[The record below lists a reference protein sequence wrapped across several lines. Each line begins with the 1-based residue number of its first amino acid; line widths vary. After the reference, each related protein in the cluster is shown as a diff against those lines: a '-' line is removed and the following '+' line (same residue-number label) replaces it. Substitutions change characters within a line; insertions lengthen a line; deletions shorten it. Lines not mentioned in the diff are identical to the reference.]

1 MDILFFLQI
10 FLQSGPLISVYQAN
24 IQPRDTFQPS
34 FYPSPI
40 GLTHDSAI
48 SQLNLEVRWSIFIF
62 IWVLLMFFQL
72 VCLVPIGLT
81 HNSILFFFF
90 GVSVGQTLF
99 SYGNCLCFFKM
110 PVWPLQ
116 VMFIFH
122 ISVFFIYFTTR
133 ERFLFFLFFFSGQ
146 QPVPIHLKEFLF
158 FQNLSLV
165 TFYRAFL

>member
-1 MDILFFLQI
+1 MSQSDSPGVNLWTISIFWPI
-10 FLQSGPLISVYQAN
+10 FLESGPFFSLYQAF

-34 FYPSPI
+34 FYSSPI
-40 GLTHDSAI
+40 GLTHHLSFF
-48 SQLNLEVRWSIFIF
+48 NLIWLSRWSDLIF

-81 HNSILFFFF
+81 HNFIFFFFF
-90 GVSVGQTLF
+90 GVSGGQTLF

-133 ERFLFFLFFFSGQ
+133 ERFLFFLFFFLGNSQ
-146 QPVPIHLKEFLF
+146 
-158 FQNLSLV
+158 SL
-165 TFYRAFL
+165 YI